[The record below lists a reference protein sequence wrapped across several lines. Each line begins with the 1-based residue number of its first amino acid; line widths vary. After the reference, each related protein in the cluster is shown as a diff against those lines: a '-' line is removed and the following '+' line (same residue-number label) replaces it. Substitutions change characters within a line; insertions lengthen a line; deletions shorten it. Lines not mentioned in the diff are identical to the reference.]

1 VNSDL
6 VGKYVNIASRAAGFL
21 VNYFDGHLAD
31 IISLDYGKSIEL
43 RQLESSKHGLH
54 HELLDKVDLI
64 QAHMENRRYNQAIS
78 VIMALTDK
86 VNEYWD
92 QQKPWEKAKQ
102 IKNSP
107 TELAMDH
114 PIKFSLHLVS
124 SITIECF
131 RILTILLKPVL
142 PVLAEK
148 AESFLNVEPLRWID
162 LKKTMKP
169 GHQIKAYEHL
179 VTRIDRKKIDAMI
192 ESSK

>member
-1 VNSDL
+1 
-6 VGKYVNIASRAAGFL
+6 
-21 VNYFDGHLAD
+21 
-31 IISLDYGKSIEL
+31 
-43 RQLESSKHGLH
+43 
-54 HELLDKVDLI
+54 
-64 QAHMENRRYNQAIS
+64 
-78 VIMALTDK
+78 MALTDK

-114 PIKFSLHLVS
+114 PIKLALHLVS

-142 PVLAEK
+142 PVLAKK
-148 AESFLNVEPLRWID
+148 AESFLNVDPLQWID
-162 LKKTMKP
+162 LKESLKP
-169 GHQIKAYEHL
+169 GHQIKVYEHL

-192 ESSK
+192 EASK